1 MKILKDTVYRCV
13 DAEAQGKIK
22 RTALIFTGLISL
34 LAFVLTV
41 WNIVILYFEF
51 DFYSALAVFVFSSGG
66 FLLIWKERFVFG
78 GSLFLFGALAVLM
91 AEPHLLLDQTHSL
104 AVYLIG
110 NMAGYVLLL
119 SFAGFLLGRLQLI
132 IATVLVTADLVVVT
146 FLSEDPDMH
155 AALLYLVLGVVMSGV
170 FFFFMSRLFVDFF
183 GRIRKEK
190 DLKEKNLKEK
200 ELLLKELHHRV
211 KNNMQIVSS
220 FLSLQ
225 SEKAE
230 DGVSKGLFRDSR
242 NRIMVMAIVH
252 DNIFGSEDL
261 EHVDLAGCIRDITE
275 SLSGEYDTG
284 PGPRVRVDY
293 RLESLDVG
301 LQKAV
306 LCCLIL
312 NELLLNIYQHAFPH
326 RQKEKKIVIILRKE
340 GGEASLE
347 VQDNGVGIPET
358 AGEKGGGIGLMVID
372 ALTNQLQGKSSIA
385 GENGSSFRI
394 FFPL

>member
-51 DFYSALAVFVFSSGG
+51 DFYSALAVFVFSSLG
-66 FLLIWKERFVFG
+66 FLFIWKERFVFG
-78 GSLFLFGALAVLM
+78 G
-91 AEPHLLLDQTHSL
+91 
-104 AVYLIG
+104 
-110 NMAGYVLLL
+110 
-119 SFAGFLLGRLQLI
+119 
-132 IATVLVTADLVVVT
+132 
-146 FLSEDPDMH
+146 
-155 AALLYLVLGVVMSGV
+155 
-170 FFFFMSRLFVDFF
+170 
-183 GRIRKEK
+183 
-190 DLKEKNLKEK
+190 
-200 ELLLKELHHRV
+200 
-211 KNNMQIVSS
+211 
-220 FLSLQ
+220 
-225 SEKAE
+225 
-230 DGVSKGLFRDSR
+230 
-242 NRIMVMAIVH
+242 
-252 DNIFGSEDL
+252 
-261 EHVDLAGCIRDITE
+261 

-301 LQKAV
+301 LQK
-306 LCCLIL
+306 
-312 NELLLNIYQHAFPH
+312 ET
-326 RQKEKKIVIILRKE
+326 KIVIILRKE

-394 FFPL
+394 VFPL